1 MACGYPRIKPLI
13 PTYNSRLRAGRDIYS
28 SMKKKS
34 TRPTTAQAETKPA
47 RQALV
52 AVVDD
57 DESVRTAIGSLFRS
71 MGSRTEL
78 FGGGEDFLSAPNLR
92 EFSCLVLDVQMPGMD
107 GLELQLRLA
116 AASHPIPIIFVTAY
130 GDEKTRA
137 RALRGGAVSFLSKP
151 FSEDA
156 LLEAVRSAI
165 DVKTEN

>member
-1 MACGYPRIKPLI
+1 
-13 PTYNSRLRAGRDIYS
+13 
-28 SMKKKS
+28 MKKKS

-156 LLEAVRSAI
+156 LLEAVKSAI

>member
-1 MACGYPRIKPLI
+1 M
-13 PTYNSRLRAGRDIYS
+13 
-28 SMKKKS
+28 
-34 TRPTTAQAETKPA
+34 ET
-47 RQALV
+47 
-52 AVVDD
+52 
-57 DESVRTAIGSLFRS
+57 EN
-71 MGSRTEL
+71 
-78 FGGGEDFLSAPNLR
+78 DFLSSPKLR
-92 EFSCLVLDVQMPGMD
+92 EFSCLILDVQMPGMD

-156 LLEAVRSAI
+156 LLEAVQSAI

>member
-1 MACGYPRIKPLI
+1 
-13 PTYNSRLRAGRDIYS
+13 
-28 SMKKKS
+28 MKKKS
-34 TRPTTAQAETKPA
+34 TRSTTAQAETKPA

-156 LLEAVRSAI
+156 LLEAVKSAI